1 MSKEVF
7 SEIIVFENSSICMR
21 FFENFFKS
29 RKEEKGLAETIH
41 GWRWGEPKPLD
52 QRQLLELVE
61 GNPDLRAAVEVL
73 VNASIVNGWMIIG
86 EEDDVKK
93 VEEWINQNEND
104 FIMFL
109 RNLVMSSVI
118 FGESYIEVYT
128 TPVFKILDTYTM
140 EVIRDEHGRIKGY
153 VQKIHGMEVL
163 FKPEEIV
170 HIVLHPLGTR
180 AYGSPIISSLRRV
193 LEGQMHAELLVR
205 DAFMR
210 KGVLSKVFIMKSGT
224 EADFERLVKVAEQS
238 KPGSSFILKGDINIQ
253 DLGHPFRELQVL
265 DILNEYR
272 QKIVTVTGVPE
283 IMLGVTKAAT
293 LETSRNQI
301 NAFTMKVKSIQ
312 QAISAAVTEALRR
325 RHRVNLK
332 FKLLE
337 WTNPEQETRIHVMRI
352 QSGIETINEARKALG
367 LKEVDHPIAD
377 TPLPLIHPIDKNILL
392 ETDVRDMLT
401 QLVEESRQLIPE
413 KSLQKKD

>member
-1 MSKEVF
+1 MKFLESL
-7 SEIIVFENSSICMR
+7 
-21 FFENFFKS
+21 FKS
-29 RKEEKGLAETIH
+29 RKEDKGLAETIH

-73 VNASIVNGWMIIG
+73 VNASIVNGWIVVG
-86 EEDDVKK
+86 EDNEVKK
-93 VEEWINQNEND
+93 IEEWITENEND

-109 RNLVMSSVI
+109 RNLVISSII
-118 FGESYIEVYT
+118 FGEAYIEIYA
-128 TPVFKILDTYTM
+128 TPIFKILDTYTM
-140 EVIRDEHGRIKGY
+140 EVIRDEHGRINGY
-153 VQKIHGMEVL
+153 VQKIHGREIP

-170 HIVLHPLGTR
+170 HVLLHPLGTR

-193 LEGQMHAELLVR
+193 LEGQMHAELLIR

-210 KGVLSKVFIMKSGT
+210 KGVLSKVFVMKSGT
-224 EADFERLVKVAEQS
+224 EADFERLVKVTEQS
-238 KPGSSFILKGDINIQ
+238 KPGSSFILKGDITIQ
-253 DLGHPFRELQVL
+253 DLGHPFRELQIL
-265 DILNEYR
+265 DILDEYR

-283 IMLGVTKAAT
+283 IMLGVTRAAT

-312 QAISAAVTEALRR
+312 QAMSAAVTEALRK
-325 RHRVNLK
+325 RHNVKVR

-367 LKEVDHPIAD
+367 LKEIDHPLAEI
-377 TPLPLIHPIDKNILL
+377 PLPLIHPIDKNILF
-392 ETDVRDMLT
+392 ETDIREMLT
-401 QLVEESRQLIPE
+401 QLLEESRQLIPE
-413 KSLQKKD
+413 KSSQKKIE